1 MKCPYC
7 AHLEDKV
14 VDSRSKRG
22 GLATRRRRECLDCG
36 ERFTTYEYIE
46 ESPLMLTK
54 SDGRIEP
61 YDRSKLKRGISLAVV
76 KRSIS
81 TENVVKM
88 INEIEEKCHE
98 LGKQEISSADL
109 GAMVMARLKEL
120 DEVAYIRFASVYRQ
134 FKDIGEFR
142 KELDSL

>member
-7 AHLEDKV
+7 EHLEDKV

-22 GLATRRRRECLDCG
+22 GLATRRRRECLGCG
-36 ERFTTYEYIE
+36 ARFTTYEYIE

-54 SDGRIEP
+54 SDGRTEP

-81 TENVVKM
+81 TENVEKL
-88 INEIEEKCHE
+88 INEIEESCHE
-98 LGKQEISSADL
+98 LGQQEIASSEL
-109 GAMVMARLKEL
+109 GAMVMNRLKDL

-142 KELDSL
+142 EELDKL

>member
-7 AHLEDKV
+7 EHLEDRV

-36 ERFTTYEYIE
+36 ARFTTYEYVE

-54 SDGRIEP
+54 SDGCTEP

-76 KRSIS
+76 KRSVS
-81 TENVVKM
+81 TENVEKI
-88 INEIEEKCHE
+88 INDIEEKCHE
-98 LGKQEISSADL
+98 LGQQEIASSDL
-109 GAMVMARLKEL
+109 GAMVMERLKKL

-134 FKDIGEFR
+134 FQDIGEFR
-142 KELDSL
+142 EELDKL

>member
-81 TENVVKM
+81 TEVRWGQHVGCA
-88 INEIEEKCHE
+88 EICHE